1 MKRSGA
7 TGVQRIAFIYLRLS
21 NEDQRHGE
29 SGSITNQRKILE
41 DYCARNKIVIAKEFA
56 DDDYSGGNFNR
67 PGFKGMIKALDED
80 RRVNTV
86 ITKDLSRL
94 GRDMS
99 ESSYYAERFFPERG
113 IQYIAVYDNFDS
125 EEDNFLAPF
134 QFAINDVYL
143 RDSSKKIKTALHTMM
158 DRGEYCFRAPYGYKK
173 DPDDNHR
180 LIPDE
185 DSAYVVQRIY
195 TMAAQGCSTW
205 AIAEALS
212 EDNIFPPLKYRVYK
226 TEGMSSGNAEVMS
239 DEWNNTT
246 VKRILKN
253 PVYLGHTMLG
263 KSKKVS
269 PKSDVKR
276 SVPQEEWR
284 ITLNTHEALIS
295 PDVYDRASK
304 NLGRRRQS
312 FQQYD
317 HVRKSIFGGVAYCS
331 CCGGAMCS
339 SGTVYNG
346 EREKYWYLTCLN
358 IPKRSKTP
366 CSNGARIKYEVLTQ
380 VIVQELNELLSLTDA
395 QKRNITAEAMNTAAD
410 ANNIRE
416 QEKRIEEANQR
427 LAAIDSMTMKLYED
441 MYAGRLEEK
450 RAHRLLEKY
459 QKECDEL
466 NELIE
471 TLSQCRRSAEDI
483 KQSYDRFFSLTEN
496 FTHIDELTRD
506 ILTTFIERI
515 EIEPKRYPPGVK
527 VYARS
532 NIPYEQT
539 IHIYYKFI
547 GEKPEII
554 SSKPA

>member
-7 TGVQRIAFIYLRLS
+7 IGFQHIAFIYLRLS
-21 NEDQRHGE
+21 NEDQRQGE

-41 DYCARNKIVIAKEFA
+41 DYCKKNNIVVAKEFA

-67 PGFKGMIKALDED
+67 PGFQEMIRALKAD
-80 RRVNTV
+80 RRVNMV

-99 ESSYYAERFFPERG
+99 ESSYYAERYFPERG
-113 IQYIAVYDNFDS
+113 IRYIAVYDNFDS
-125 EEDNFLAPF
+125 ESENFLAPF

-143 RDSSKKIKTALHTMM
+143 RDSSKKVKTALHTMM

-185 DSAYVVQRIY
+185 NSAYVVQRIFN
-195 TMAAQGCSTW
+195 MASQGYSTW

-212 EDNIFPPLKYRVYK
+212 EDGIYPPLKYRVYK
-226 TEGMSSGNAEVMS
+226 TEGLNSGNAEMMS
-239 DEWNNTT
+239 DAWNNTT

-276 SVPQEEWR
+276 PVPQNEWR
-284 ITLNTHEALIS
+284 ITLNTHEALVS
-295 PDVYDRASK
+295 KDVFESATR
-304 NLGRRRQS
+304 NLGKRRKD

-317 HVRKSIFGGVAYCS
+317 QIRKSIFGGIAYCA

-358 IPKRSKTP
+358 IPKRSKKP
-366 CSNGARIKYEVLTQ
+366 CKDGARIKYDVLSEL
-380 VIVQELNELLSLTDA
+380 VCRELNELLSLTDE
-395 QKRNITAEAMNTAAD
+395 QKRQITQQAIALAGDGNVLH
-410 ANNIRE
+410 E
-416 QEKRIEEANQR
+416 QKKRLEEAQQR
-427 LAAIDSMTMKLYED
+427 LTAIDNLTMKLYED
-441 MYAGRLEEK
+441 MYAGRLEES
-450 RAHRLLEKY
+450 RARRLLEKY

-466 NELIE
+466 NELIVI
-471 TLSQCRRSAEDI
+471 LSQRCRNTEDI
-483 KQSYDRFFSLTEN
+483 RQTYDQFFALTEQYS
-496 FTHIDELTRD
+496 HISELTRE
-506 ILTTFIERI
+506 ILTTFIDRI

-532 NIPYEQT
+532 KIPYEQT

-554 SSKPA
+554 SKLPA